1 MNKAIG
7 IVSAAAFLAT
17 ASSALAA
24 DIVYEEPAPYTPPAA
39 VAYDWTGVYIG
50 VQGGYVWTDL
60 DFPGGGNENF
70 NGGTLGAHV
79 GANWQHDSVVFGVE
93 ADINYIWNENDYL
106 LGGVPVEIGTD
117 WAGSIRARL
126 GFALDRTLIYGTG
139 GLAIARGYINSPI
152 GDESETFT
160 GWTVGA
166 GVEHAFTDNWTAR
179 VEYRYSD
186 YGSDDFGLGA
196 GDFDLTEHA
205 LRIGV
210 SFKF

>member
-1 MNKAIG
+1 CAAAGAFSATICCKSSCDQAFLWRICDRQRRSCGIRCDLRGCSQLHSQGHLQMNKAIG

-139 GLAIARGYINSPI
+139 GLAIAR
-152 GDESETFT
+152 
-160 GWTVGA
+160 
-166 GVEHAFTDNWTAR
+166 
-179 VEYRYSD
+179 
-186 YGSDDFGLGA
+186 
-196 GDFDLTEHA
+196 
-205 LRIGV
+205 
-210 SFKF
+210 